1 MNSAVVDFIKS
12 LRVARLAT
20 VDAENRPD
28 VVPICFAYGEGGV
41 IYSAIDAKPKKTS
54 GNNLKRI
61 TNIFGNSSVSIVFD
75 RYLEEWDQLGYV
87 IVHGLAHLITTGE
100 ERDLAE
106 ILLRNKYSQYETYLS
121 PGAPII
127 KILVDRHVSWGDI
140 HC

>member
-20 VDAENRPD
+20 VDVENRPD

-61 TNIFGNSSVSIVFD
+61 TS
-75 RYLEEWDQLGYV
+75 
-87 IVHGLAHLITTGE
+87 A
-100 ERDLAE
+100 
-106 ILLRNKYSQYETYLS
+106 
-121 PGAPII
+121 
-127 KILVDRHVSWGDI
+127 
-140 HC
+140 